1 MENVPRTQM
10 GYEPKKWGWFFS
22 SFVVHLSRGR
32 AYTSF

>member
-22 SFVVHLSRGR
+22 SFVHPSCGR
-32 AYTSF
+32 VYTSF